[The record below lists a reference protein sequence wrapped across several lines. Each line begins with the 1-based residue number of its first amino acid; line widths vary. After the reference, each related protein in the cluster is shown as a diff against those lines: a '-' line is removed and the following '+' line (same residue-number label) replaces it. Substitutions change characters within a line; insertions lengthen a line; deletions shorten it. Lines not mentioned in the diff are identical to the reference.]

1 MKEQA
6 IKALAPFILAKR
18 RCCYFDDF
26 AHEGANRTGKNAVRV
41 KERRS

>member
-6 IKALAPFILAKR
+6 IKALAPFVLAKR
-18 RCCYFDDF
+18 QCCYFDDF
-26 AHEGANRTGKNAVRV
+26 AHAEAQSALAGE